1 MSNTQDYSSLK
12 WIKGELDEAVRLAR
26 QDLEEHIEGGGD
38 AALMESCATRLH
50 QIQGTLQMVQI
61 YGAAM
66 LAEEMEL
73 VARAIARDEIPKK
86 VEAAEAL
93 LQGLIKLPDYLE
105 QLLEGGRDHPVILTP
120 LLNDLRA
127 SREQSLYSEAALFA
141 PELDQWLQ
149 AGEVAET
156 PNRRLRKIARGLRH
170 KFHKGLLD
178 WYLDR
183 DIAGGL
189 GAIREVLLE
198 LEDSAGTEQVK
209 RLFRIAR
216 AASTVPLEDPN
227 VPNIAM
233 KQLLGRVDREIKRII
248 SEGELAVAERPPVD
262 LQKNLLYYVT
272 SSHAQ
277 NELTQFLRQEFDL
290 DRELI
295 TYSEIES
302 GRQGL
307 QGPNLELLQSLRTA
321 IGTDLDSIKDALD
334 LFIRTKS
341 SDTEQLLPLEHS
353 MSVIADTLGMVGQGA
368 LRQRI
373 KRQADK
379 IKEIVASS
387 VAPDENDLLAIAQDI
402 IYVESSLENL
412 AASRRAQAEI
422 PAEEESVG
430 VETELPAGE
439 FERLVDSVMR
449 EARIDMAQI
458 KDAIITFI
466 GAPEKVDVLHDV
478 PTRFRSIAGAF
489 EMLKLFDVSGLLRAI
504 AGYVANEIL
513 AKQAVPE
520 TARLNA
526 FADAVT
532 SVEYFMEAV
541 TEGRG
546 VHDEILEVAREA
558 LLRLGTEEE
567 PEEAAAPT
575 ESVAGE
581 APTPAAAAP
590 KPPPPAPVPEPEHIA
605 SADKPALEEIS
616 PEILDIFMEEAR
628 EELEVI
634 REYMPRWLANHDEQD
649 ALITFRRSFH
659 TLKGSGRLVGAKTI
673 GEFAWSIE
681 NLLNRVIDE
690 TLQVSDPI
698 AELLQETLNVLPEL
712 IECQANGTAPQTDVQ
727 AMMDRAFELV
737 NQSRAPKEEAV
748 EASAEKP
755 VEPEEHEP
763 LSLSGLEVEEIK
775 LEEPA
780 EAEPQPEP
788 ELEAELVSEPEP
800 EEAAP
805 ETGKAPISLD
815 PVLLEIFL
823 AESRTH
829 LDTINEF
836 LEQYR
841 EGGGRRHL
849 DNSLSRAYHTLHG
862 SAHMAEVVPI
872 AQLSSAVEAY
882 LNDMLEHNRPADDEV
897 ADLLERSVQQIESVL
912 VAINVPDARLP
923 DWEALAL
930 EVRAKHKTL
939 RGDLGI
945 ETTVVSP
952 IEDEDEG
959 IVEETAEA
967 PAEEPFEIELEEIP
981 AAPVDESLEIEIA
994 ELPEEPFVEAPT
1006 PPQAPSVT
1014 PPGKAPKPSTPSA
1027 TETISME
1034 QELLEI
1040 FLGEAEEL
1048 MDAIDHALRQWGA
1061 APSDLEA
1068 VAELQRTLHTLK
1080 GGARLAGIL
1089 AIGDLS
1095 HAFESLLEGV
1105 DHRTVP
1111 NSRGMYLYAQSVA
1124 DHLTSQIEEARAS
1137 GSATPA
1143 EDLIEEMGQVLA
1155 GELEVDPATGM
1166 VRAPSKAEEVTAEEI
1181 EEKPAVEPGEGIFV
1195 GAELEERE
1203 EPQAPKEAAPEPEAK
1218 LEPEEPESEAE
1229 AEVEI
1234 EAIEEEPESEPE
1246 PEITEF
1252 EPPEEL
1258 RAEEEP
1264 EPEPEAKPEAPD
1276 ASQVLP
1282 FPTVEQRQPPG
1293 VPAPEATSREELE
1306 PTRLVRR
1313 GGREQLRIN
1322 PEVMDK
1328 LVNNSGEV
1336 SIFRSRLEQQ
1346 NSALGF
1352 NLKELEQTVTRLRN
1366 QLRQLDI
1373 ETEAQILFRYE
1384 RDQEEGKETDE
1395 DFDPLEL
1402 DRFSTIQQLSRS
1414 LLETV
1419 GDLVSINELLEEEQR
1434 ETDTILLQQAR
1445 VATDLQD
1452 GLLRTRMVSFSQ
1464 LEPRLQR
1471 LMRQTC
1477 RQLNKQAVMEMH
1489 GTEMELDR
1497 SILDRIT
1504 APLEHLVRNAVSH
1517 GIESPERRRE
1527 LGKDETGRI
1536 VFELTREG
1544 NNVQIK
1550 ISDDGAGLDL
1560 EAIRAQALNLGLLVE
1575 GAQISDNELMQFIL
1589 EQGFSTAD
1597 EVSQISGRGV
1607 GLDVVVSEVKQM
1619 SGSLEID
1626 SAPGKGTSFAI
1637 QLPLTL
1643 AITTGLLLQ
1652 LGDEVYAVP
1661 HNAIEGVVR
1670 VSRDQLQACY
1680 EERQEGY
1687 VYGAHTYPIR
1697 YLGSILGTAQFT
1709 MPEQGKWFPLMLVR
1723 VGEHRVALQVD
1734 EFLGHRQIVVKS
1746 VGPQLSTIRWFT
1758 GGTILA
1764 DGRVALIL
1772 DVNALARMDAART
1785 AEAAVVELAEY
1796 PEEIAEVEPGV
1807 GAKVMVVDDSITVR
1821 KVTGRLL
1828 ERHGMEVMTANDG
1841 VDAVAKL
1848 QEYHP
1853 DVMLLDIEMPRMDGF
1868 ELARHMK
1875 NSEELRDI
1883 PIIIITSRTGEKH
1896 RNVALEL
1903 GVKRYLGKPYQETE
1917 LLETIHDVLAEK
1929 AAE

>member
-1 MSNTQDYSSLK
+1 MSNTQDFSSLK
-12 WIKGELDEAVRLAR
+12 WIKGELDEAVRQAR
-26 QDLEEHIEGGGD
+26 HDLEEHIEGGGD
-38 AALMESCATRLH
+38 VALMESCATRLH

-127 SREQSLYSEAALFA
+127 SREESLYSEAALFA

-149 AGEVAET
+149 VGEVTET
-156 PNRRLRKIARGLRH
+156 PNRRLRKIARSLRH

-178 WYLDR
+178 WYLDH

-189 GAIREVLLE
+189 EAIRQVLLE
-198 LEDSAGTEQVK
+198 LEDSAGTEQVR

-248 SEGELAVAERPPVD
+248 QEGELAVAEQPPVD

-277 NELTQFLRQEFDL
+277 NELTQFLRREFDL

-341 SDTEQLLPLEHS
+341 NDTEQLLPLEHS
-353 MSVIADTLGMVGQGA
+353 MRVISDTLGMVGQGA

-373 KRQADK
+373 KRQADR

-387 VAPDENDLLAIAQDI
+387 IVPDENDLIKIAEDI

-412 AASRRAQAEI
+412 AAARKPQAEI
-422 PAEEESVG
+422 PSDEEAAGS
-430 VETELPAGE
+430 ETQLPAGE

-458 KDAIITFI
+458 KDAMITFI

-513 AKQAVPE
+513 AKQAIPE
-520 TARLNA
+520 TVRLNA

-532 SVEYFMEAV
+532 SIEYFMEAV

-546 VHDEILEVAREA
+546 IHDEILEVAREA
-558 LLRLGTEEE
+558 LVRLGTEEE
-567 PEEAAAPT
+567 LEEQAPPV
-575 ESVAGE
+575 ESVPE
-581 APTPAAAAP
+581 TSEPAAAAP
-590 KPPPPAPVPEPEHIA
+590 KAPPVKPEPEPEPEHVA
-605 SADKPALEEIS
+605 SADKPSLEEIS
-616 PEILDIFMEEAR
+616 PEILDIFMEEAQ

-634 REYMPRWLANHDEQD
+634 REYMPRWLANHEERD

-690 TLQVSDPI
+690 TLPISDSI
-698 AELLQETLNVLPEL
+698 TEVLEETLKVLPEL
-712 IECQANGTAPQTDVQ
+712 IECQAKGTAPEIDVQ
-727 AMMDRAFELV
+727 AMMDRAFGLAD
-737 NQSRAPKEEAV
+737 QSRASKPEPAEA
-748 EASAEKP
+748 EH
-755 VEPEEHEP
+755 HEP
-763 LSLSGLEVEEIK
+763 PSLSGLEVEEIG

-780 EAEPQPEP
+780 EPEP
-788 ELEAELVSEPEP
+788 ELTLELEPESEPEA
-800 EEAAP
+800 AAP
-805 ETGKAPISLD
+805 ETGEAPINLD

-849 DNSLSRAYHTLHG
+849 DNNLSRAYHTLHG

-872 AQLSSAVEAY
+872 AQLSSAIESY
-882 LNDMLEHNRPADDEV
+882 LNDMLEHNQPADDEV
-897 ADLLERSVQQIESVL
+897 ASLLERSVQQIEAVL
-912 VAINVPDARLP
+912 AAINVPDAPLP
-923 DWEALAL
+923 DWETLAV
-930 EVRAKHKTL
+930 EVKARHKAL

-952 IEDEDEG
+952 VSEEEEEFLGEDEAEEPFG
-959 IVEETAEA
+959 IEAETILQA
-967 PAEEPFEIELEEIP
+967 PAEEFPELEVEEIP
-981 AAPVDESLEIEIA
+981 EAPVDETFEIDIEEI
-994 ELPEEPFVEAPT
+994 PEEEPTPEIPDEAP
-1006 PPQAPSVT
+1006 APSQPKSVT
-1014 PPGKAPKPSTPSA
+1014 PPGGGPKPPTFSAA
-1027 TETISME
+1027 TETVSME

-1048 MDAIDHALRQWGA
+1048 MDAIDHALRQWGDT
-1061 APSDLEA
+1061 PSDLA
-1068 VAELQRTLHTLK
+1068 PVAELQRTLHTLK

-1124 DHLTSQIEEARAS
+1124 DHLTGQIEEARAS
-1137 GSATPA
+1137 GTASPA
-1143 EDLIEEMGQVLA
+1143 DDLIEELGQVLA
-1155 GELEVDPATGM
+1155 GELEVDSATGIL
-1166 VRAPSKAEEVTAEEI
+1166 RTPRK
-1181 EEKPAVEPGEGIFV
+1181 VE
-1195 GAELEERE
+1195 
-1203 EPQAPKEAAPEPEAK
+1203 EAAPEIEEESPVELEEEEIVLTA
-1218 LEPEEPESEAE
+1218 EPEESEEPEPEVPEETALAPEEESEDE
-1229 AEVEI
+1229 VGTEVE
-1234 EAIEEEPESEPE
+1234 AKEEEPEVAESV
-1246 PEITEF
+1246 T
-1252 EPPEEL
+1252 
-1258 RAEEEP
+1258 EEEP
-1264 EPEPEAKPEAPD
+1264 EPETEPEASD
-1276 ASQVLP
+1276 TSQVLP
-1282 FPTVEQRQPPG
+1282 FPPAEQRPPPG
-1293 VPAPEATSREELE
+1293 MPTPEASSREELE

-1322 PEVMDK
+1322 PEIMDK

-1384 RDQEEGKETDE
+1384 HEQEEGKETE

-1452 GLLRTRMVSFSQ
+1452 GLLRTRMVAFSQ

-1471 LMRQTC
+1471 LVRQTC

-1550 ISDDGAGLDL
+1550 ISDDGAGLNL
-1560 EAIRAQALNLGLLVE
+1560 EAIRAQALNLGLLVD

-1607 GLDVVVSEVKQM
+1607 GLDVVVSEVKQL

-1643 AITTGLLLQ
+1643 AITTALLLQ

-1687 VYGAHTYPIR
+1687 VYGANTYPIR

-1709 MPEQGKWFPLMLVR
+1709 MPEQAKWFPLMLVR

-1758 GGTILA
+1758 GGTILG

-1785 AEAAVVELAEY
+1785 AEAAVVELAEH
-1796 PEEIAEVEPGV
+1796 PEEVTEAEPGV
-1807 GAKVMVVDDSITVR
+1807 GTKVMVVDDSITVR

-1828 ERHGMEVMTANDG
+1828 ERHGMEVVTANDG

-1875 NSEELRDI
+1875 NSEDLRDI

-1896 RNVALEL
+1896 RNVAMEL

-1917 LLETIHDVLAEK
+1917 LLENIHDVLAEK